1 MVSAVINVAPEG
13 NLSRYLQEIR
23 KFPMLTPEEELALSQ
38 RWRDQEDM
46 EAAHK
51 LVTSHLRLVAK
62 IAMGYRGYGLP
73 VGELISEGN
82 VGMMQ
87 AVKRFD
93 PDRGFRL
100 ATYAMWWIRA
110 AIQEYILHSWS
121 LVKMGTTAAQ
131 KKLFFNLR
139 RLKGQM
145 QAIDDGDLQP
155 EQVAKIARVLD
166 VPGAGRRQHEP
177 PPRRARPQPE
187 RARSAPDSEGEWQDW
202 LVDETES
209 QETAIAEREE
219 LTGRKALLAGALE
232 DAQRARA
239 AHPDRAAPEGQPDH
253 AGGSVAAVQHLPR
266 AGAPDRGARVREAAE
281 GDARR
286 RSPSSAG
293 GRPLHASPE
302 GRAET
307 PVPSGPAAVAGAY
320 SLS

>member
-1 MVSAVINVAPEG
+1 MASTSTFAIPMAPEG

-23 KFPMLTPEEELALSQ
+23 KFPMLSPEEEFRLAKDWKDNGNQ
-38 RWRDQEDM
+38 Q
-46 EAAHK
+46 AAHK

-87 AVKRFD
+87 AVRRFD

-145 QAIDDGDLQP
+145 AALEEGDLQP
-155 EQVAKIARVLD
+155 EQVAKIAHVLQVPEQD
-166 VPGAGRRQHEP
+166 VVSMNRRLASP
-177 PPRRARPQPE
+177 DNSLNAPVRA
-187 RARSAPDSEGEWQDW
+187 DSEGEWQDW
-202 LVDETES
+202 LVDEGES
-209 QETAIAEREE
+209 QETEIAERQDMSNRRQLLGEALKTLNERERHILIERRLKDDPTTLEE
-219 LTGRKALLAGALE
+219 LSQQYNISRE
-232 DAQRARA
+232 
-239 AHPDRAAPEGQPDH
+239 
-253 AGGSVAAVQHLPR
+253 
-266 AGAPDRGARVREAAE
+266 RVRQIEVRAFE
-281 GDARR
+281 KLQKSMKTQIMERR
-286 RSPSSAG
+286 
-293 GRPLHASPE
+293 L
-302 GRAET
+302 
-307 PVPSGPAAVAGAY
+307 VAD
-320 SLS
+320 

>member
-1 MVSAVINVAPEG
+1 MASTTSMIPMAPEG

-23 KFPMLTPEEELALSQ
+23 KFPMLTPDEELRLAKS
-38 RWRDQEDM
+38 WKDAGDQK
-46 EAAHK
+46 AAHR

-87 AVKRFD
+87 AVRRFD

-145 QAIDDGDLQP
+145 AALEEGDLKP
-155 EQVAKIARVLD
+155 EQVAKIAHTLQVPEQD
-166 VPGAGRRQHEP
+166 VVSMNRRLASP
-177 PPRRARPQPE
+177 DNSLNAPVRA
-187 RARSAPDSEGEWQDW
+187 DSEGEWQDW
-202 LVDETES
+202 LVDESES
-209 QETAIAEREE
+209 QETEIAERQDMSNRRMMLGEALKTLNERERHILIERRLKDEATTLEE
-219 LTGRKALLAGALE
+219 LSQQYNISRE
-232 DAQRARA
+232 
-239 AHPDRAAPEGQPDH
+239 
-253 AGGSVAAVQHLPR
+253 
-266 AGAPDRGARVREAAE
+266 RVRQIEVRAFEKLQKSMKTQITERRMQAE
-281 GDARR
+281 
-286 RSPSSAG
+286 
-293 GRPLHASPE
+293 
-302 GRAET
+302 
-307 PVPSGPAAVAGAY
+307 
-320 SLS
+320 